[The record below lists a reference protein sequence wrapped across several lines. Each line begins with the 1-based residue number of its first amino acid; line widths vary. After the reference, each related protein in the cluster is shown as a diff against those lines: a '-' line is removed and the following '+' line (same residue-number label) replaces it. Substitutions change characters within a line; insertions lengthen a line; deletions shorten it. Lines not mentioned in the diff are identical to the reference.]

1 MITDDLIGQIYEA
14 GAIPE
19 LWPAVLDRIAL
30 LNGSIGGQ
38 LFVSNSVYSGWIA
51 SEPIRPIFTDFI
63 ESGWAAR
70 NPRPARAIACDRT
83 GFVDDFDLFSEEEMN
98 SDPTYQYMRSKGV
111 GWCTG
116 TTIAVPSGDILV
128 FSWERRFHEGPFDRS
143 VVRAQDPLRPH
154 LARASLIAGRLAL
167 ERARNAAEAL
177 GSIGLPAAVLSR
189 SQRLTFMNDLF
200 GAMVPCV
207 IQDRRERVAFV
218 DTKADG
224 LLGDALRCLKTSSSE
239 ARSSIPVRATEMTPA
254 FIAHLVPIVGA
265 ANDIFSS
272 ASSLMVIT
280 GVTAAGSPSAAI
292 IKGLFDLSPA
302 EAKIATKIVNGC
314 TVGQIAGETGVAA
327 GTIRKQLKSIFAKTG
342 AARQADLVRMLQGSA
357 LPH

>member
-19 LWPAVLDRIAL
+19 LWPAVLDRIAV

-38 LFVSNSVYSGWIA
+38 LFVNNSIYSGWIA
-51 SEPIRPIFTDFI
+51 SEPMRPIFADFI
-63 ESGWAAR
+63 EAGWAAR
-70 NPRPARAIACDRT
+70 NPRPARAMACDHS

-98 SDPTYQYMRSKGV
+98 ADPAYQYMRSKGI

-116 TTIAVPSGDILV
+116 TTIAVPSGDVLI
-128 FSWERRFHEGPFDRS
+128 FSWERRFHEGPFERS

-189 SQRLTFMNDLF
+189 SQRLTFVNELF
-200 GAMVPCV
+200 QALVPRV

-218 DTKADG
+218 DTKADA
-224 LLGDALRCLKTSSSE
+224 LLADALRCLKTSNSK
-239 ARSSIPVRATEMTPA
+239 ARSSIPVRATETTPA

-272 ASSLMVIT
+272 CSSLMVIT
-280 GVTAAGSPSAAI
+280 VVVASGSPSEAI
-292 IKGLFDLSPA
+292 IKGLFELSPA
-302 EAKIATKIVNGC
+302 EARIAAKIVNGA
-314 TVGQIAGETGVAA
+314 TIRQIAVETGVAV
-327 GTIRKQLKSIFAKTG
+327 GTVRKQLKSIFAKTG
-342 AARQADLVRMLQGSA
+342 VTRQADLVGMLRGSV
-357 LPH
+357 LPR